1 MLNTRR
7 SRSGRRSPARRP
19 QRARR
24 TCSRPSCSSRRSRP
38 IRGIGGR
45 AAVISITRLMN
56 QGLLL
61 ISPMLLTRFL
71 SVEEFGQYR
80 EFLLYATVLEVIA
93 SYNIFTS
100 LLRFVAHHPEHRQQF
115 VDQAVLMTL
124 GTSTLVV
131 VGTAVLNWIFQ
142 GALVGDFMLPLGVL
156 AFVYVNFDYWEHMW
170 LTQRR
175 IGAVFAYTTGRLI
188 ARMVTVVTAAWLSS
202 DVQVIIWS
210 LVTLEAARFLG
221 SFFMW
226 ARYRQGGHRRL
237 ESGWREQ
244 LRFCGPTGAAHVL
257 VGLNKSM
264 SSLYVAKL
272 LGPVALAHFAIGTYM
287 RPIIT
292 VLRNSMSDVLLP
304 EISSQVRS
312 QPHADSL
319 LLWRRMTVVAAILMV
334 PAAVLLG
341 RFAETIVVTLFTEE
355 YREAVPVFQIYLLVL
370 FREVVDF
377 AVPLR
382 AINRTAPLM
391 YGNLVSLVSNAI
403 LLAILLPTIGLI
415 GAAAAFVL
423 ARMIEGVYQGR
434 QTAKAYGIA
443 ARELVRWRDVGKVA
457 LAAALASITLATSF
471 WTSAMGLLGVVAA
484 GCCFMAVYVLLLLL
498 LRVPE
503 AVQLKQRLRLLV
515 GQALA

>member
-1 MLNTRR
+1 
-7 SRSGRRSPARRP
+7 
-19 QRARR
+19 
-24 TCSRPSCSSRRSRP
+24 
-38 IRGIGGR
+38 
-45 AAVISITRLMN
+45 MN

-61 ISPMLLTRFL
+61 ISPMLLTRLL

-93 SYNIFTS
+93 SFNIFTS
-100 LLRFVAHHPEHRQQF
+100 LLRFVAHQPEHRQQF

-131 VGTAVLNWIFQ
+131 VGTAVLNRIFQ

-156 AFVYVNFDYWEHMW
+156 VFAYVNFDYWEHMW
-170 LTQRR
+170 LAQRR

-210 LVTLEAARFLG
+210 LVTLESARFLG
-221 SFFMW
+221 SLLMW
-226 ARYRQGGHRRL
+226 ARYRQSGQRRL

-272 LGPVALAHFAIGTYM
+272 LGPVGLAHFVIGTYM

-292 VLRNSMSDVLLP
+292 VLRNSLSDALLP
-304 EISSQVRS
+304 EMSSQVRS
-312 QPHADSL
+312 QPHGDSL
-319 LLWRRMTVVAAILMV
+319 LLWRRMTVVAGILLI

-341 RFAETIVVTLFTEE
+341 RYAETIVVTLFTEE
-355 YREAVPVFQIYLLVL
+355 YRLAGPVFQIYLLVL
-370 FREVVDF
+370 LREIVDF

-391 YGNLVSLVSNAI
+391 YATLLSIVSNAI
-403 LLAILLPTIGLI
+403 LLAIMLPTLGLVGAPMAYIIGRI
-415 GAAAAFVL
+415 
-423 ARMIEGVYQGR
+423 IEALYQGQ
-434 QTAKAYGIA
+434 QTAKAYA
-443 ARELVRWRDVGKVA
+443 VPARELIKWGDLGKVA

-471 WTSAMGLLGVVAA
+471 WTSAMGLFGVVAA

-503 AVQLKQRLRLLV
+503 AVQLKQRLRLLM